1 MSLVTEITKE
11 AINDLPLWKFEG
23 DITVLDKDA
32 DWDEVLPKL
41 WKADILGFDTEAKP
55 AFKKGVYNPVSL
67 IQLATEDE
75 VFVIRNLLC
84 GFPGD
89 LIRIFEDPSIIKVG
103 AAIRDDIKDLQ
114 KLRRFNPEGF
124 EDISNIAQA
133 NEVKQIGAKNLTAI
147 FLGKR
152 ISKAQQT
159 SNWER
164 TVLSQAQ
171 LDYAAT
177 DAYLCLKVFKIFQKL
192 EWTG

>member
-23 DITVLDKDA
+23 EITVLENDA
-32 DWDEVLPKL
+32 DWDEVIPKL
-41 WKADILGFDTEAKP
+41 WNSPVLGFDTEAKP

-67 IQLATEDE
+67 IQLATEEE

-89 LIRIFEDPSIIKVG
+89 LVRIFEDPAIIKVG
-103 AAIRDDIKDLQ
+103 AGIRDDIKDLQ
-114 KLRRFNPEGF
+114 KLRKFDPAGF
-124 EDISNIAQA
+124 EDISTIAEQ
-133 NEVKQIGAKNLTAI
+133 NNVRQIGAKNLTAI
-147 FLGKR
+147 FLSKR

-164 TVLSQAQ
+164 ERLSQAQ

-177 DAYLCLKVFKIFQKL
+177 DAYLCLKVYQEFQKL
-192 EWTG
+192 NWV

>member
-1 MSLVTEITKE
+1 MSEIKEISKE
-11 AINDLPLWKFEG
+11 ALNELPLWKFEG
-23 DITVLDKDA
+23 EITVLERDA
-32 DWDEVLPKL
+32 DWDEVISKL
-41 WKADILGFDTEAKP
+41 WRADILGFDTEAKP
-55 AFKKGVYNPVSL
+55 AFKKGVYNPVSV

-75 VFVIRNLLC
+75 VFIIRNLLC

-89 LIRIFEDPSIIKVG
+89 LVRIFEDPSIIKVG

-114 KLRRFNPEGF
+114 KLRKFEAAGF
-124 EDISNIAQA
+124 EDISTIATE
-133 NEVKQIGAKNLTAI
+133 NEVRQIGAKNLTAI

-164 TVLSQAQ
+164 EQLTPAQ

-177 DAYLCLKVFKIFQKL
+177 DAYLGLKVYQEFQKL
-192 EWTG
+192 GWV

>member
-1 MSLVTEITKE
+1 MSEEKEITKE
-11 AINDLPLWKFEG
+11 ALNELPLWKFQG
-23 DITVLDKDA
+23 NITVLEKDS
-32 DWDEVLPKL
+32 DWDEVIPKL
-41 WKADILGFDTEAKP
+41 WKAEILGFDTEAKP
-55 AFKKGVYNPVSL
+55 AFKKGVYNPVSV

-89 LIRIFEDPSIIKVG
+89 LIRIFEDPSIIKAG
-103 AAIRDDIKDLQ
+103 AAIRDDLKDLQ
-114 KLRRFNPEGF
+114 KLRKFMPAGF
-124 EDISNIAQA
+124 EDISTIASENQ
-133 NEVKQIGAKNLTAI
+133 VKQIGAKNLTAI

-164 TVLSQAQ
+164 EQLTPAQ

-177 DAYLCLKVFKIFQKL
+177 DAYLGLKVYQEFQKL
-192 EWTG
+192 GWA

>member
-1 MSLVTEITKE
+1 MSLVTEITKD

-23 DITVLDKDA
+23 EITVLEKDS
-32 DWDEVLPKL
+32 DWEEVIPKL

-55 AFKKGVYNPVSL
+55 AFKKGVYNPVSV
-67 IQLATEDE
+67 IQLATADE

-103 AAIRDDIKDLQ
+103 AAIRDDLKDLQ
-114 KLRRFNPEGF
+114 KLRKFEPQGF
-124 EDISNIAQA
+124 EDISTIAHGNNI
-133 NEVKQIGAKNLTAI
+133 KQIGAKNLTAI

-164 TVLSQAQ
+164 TELSRAQ

-177 DAYLCLKVFKIFQKL
+177 DAYLCLKVYEIFQGLK
-192 EWTG
+192 WV

>member
-23 DITVLDKDA
+23 EITVLENDA
-32 DWDEVLPKL
+32 DWEEVLPKL
-41 WKADILGFDTEAKP
+41 WNSPVLGFDTEAKP

-89 LIRIFEDPSIIKVG
+89 LVRIFEDPSIIKVG
-103 AAIRDDIKDLQ
+103 AGIRDDIKDLQ
-114 KLRRFNPEGF
+114 KLRKFDPQGF
-124 EDISNIAQA
+124 EDISTIAEQ
-133 NEVKQIGAKNLTAI
+133 NNVRQIGAKNLTAI
-147 FLGKR
+147 FLSKR

-164 TVLSQAQ
+164 EQLSQAQ

-177 DAYLCLKVFKIFQKL
+177 DAYLCLKVYQEFQKL
-192 EWTG
+192 EWV

>member
-1 MSLVTEITKE
+1 MSELKEISKE
-11 AINDLPLWKFEG
+11 ELNALPLWKFEG
-23 DITVLDKDA
+23 DITVLEKDE
-32 DWDEVLPKL
+32 DWEEVIPKL
-41 WKADILGFDTEAKP
+41 WRADILGFDTEAKP

-67 IQLATEDE
+67 IQLATDDE
-75 VFVIRNLLC
+75 VFIIRNLLC

-89 LIRIFEDPSIIKVG
+89 LVRIFEDPSILKVG

-114 KLRRFNPEGF
+114 KLRKFNAAGF
-124 EDISNIAQA
+124 EDISTIASE
-133 NEVKQIGAKNLTAI
+133 NGVRQIGAKNLTAI

-164 TVLSQAQ
+164 EQLTPAQ

-177 DAYLCLKVFKIFQKL
+177 DAFLGLKVYEEFQKL
-192 EWTG
+192 GWA